1 MKNLTLMLLLTTLV
15 ACAGPGKTVQN
26 IAVYDFGLPAQAG
39 QPLAVKV
46 AVDEVTAADAVNH
59 QQIRYRLNYDNPSRV
74 YSYTESRWAA
84 TPAELLTGRLASLI
98 QQDAKPSA
106 CALKLK
112 VEVFDHVFSSP
123 AASAAVVQLS
133 AVLWDKK
140 ARKVVATQAI
150 AASEVAPT
158 ANARGGAKAL
168 AQASENALLK
178 AVAWANAE
186 AEKST
191 ACQW

>member
-1 MKNLTLMLLLTTLV
+1 MKNLTLILLLTVLV
-15 ACAGPGKTVQN
+15 ACAGPSKTVQN
-26 IAVYDFGLPAQAG
+26 IAVYDFGLPAQVG
-39 QPLAVKV
+39 QPLVAKV

-98 QQDAKPSA
+98 QQDAKLPA

-123 AASAAVVQLS
+123 AASTAVVQLS
-133 AVLWDKK
+133 ALLWDKK
-140 ARKVVATQAI
+140 SRKVVATQAI
-150 AASEVAPT
+150 AESEVAQT

-168 AQASENALLK
+168 AQASESATLK

-186 AEKST
+186 VEKNS

>member
-1 MKNLTLMLLLTTLV
+1 MKNLTLMLLLTALV

-26 IAVYDFGLPAQAG
+26 IAVYDFGLPAETG
-39 QPLAVKV
+39 QSLVAKV
-46 AVDEVTAADAVNH
+46 AVDEVTAADAINH

-98 QQDAKPSA
+98 QQDTKLPA

-123 AASAAVVQLS
+123 TASAGVVQLS
-133 AVLWDKK
+133 ALLWDKK
-140 ARKVVATQAI
+140 SRKVVATQAI
-150 AASEVAPT
+150 AASEVALT
-158 ANARGGAKAL
+158 ANAQGGTKAL
-168 AQASENALLK
+168 ALASENAMLK

-186 AEKST
+186 VEKNA
-191 ACQW
+191 ACQQ